1 MLQARLLVV
10 RQAEQRAEMDALK
23 GEGSSWGNQ
32 MRSYVLHPYQ
42 MVKDLRTEQETGN
55 TAAVLDGDIDAF
67 IESGIRWRRQ
77 QETGDAGLKRGQLAR
92 VEHELPASPSALEWH
107 RTGGAGQVAWHLVIE
122 LQHVTK
128 LYPASGRP
136 ALDDVSTEIDKGEF
150 VFLIGS
156 SGSGKSTFLRLL
168 LKEDTPT
175 SGTVSVNGKTLNTMS
190 KWQVPK
196 LRRTIGCVF
205 QDFRLLRDRTVA
217 QNVAFALEVIN
228 KPQRTIKRVVPEVLE
243 MVGLEGKAHRLPHE
257 LSGGEQQRV
266 AIARAFVNRPL
277 VLLADEPTGNLDPE
291 TSEGI
296 MLLLERINRTGT
308 TVIMAT
314 HDYHI
319 VDSMRRRVIELNGGV
334 SHPRPVARR
343 LRRRALDPAAD
354 QCRRRRGGPRLAPCT
369 NPDRESM
376 RVNFVLSEVAT
387 GLRRNL
393 TMTVAMILTTA
404 ISLGLMGT
412 GMLIA
417 GMISDMKAIYYDKV
431 QVSIFLSDDVTD
443 QQRQAIETQ
452 LKDSPEVKHYI
463 YESKDEAYA
472 RFKQQFSQQPEL
484 VQNTPADAL
493 PESFRVELV
502 NPERYSVIAAEF
514 PNGKNGV
521 DKVRD
526 EGDFLDRLFSLL
538 NGARNA
544 TIAVAVVQAL
554 AALLLISNT
563 IQLAAFNRRNETNI
577 MRLVGASRWYTQL
590 PFILEAALAGSDRW
604 RCSPSAG
611 WC

>member
-1 MLQARLLVV
+1 
-10 RQAEQRAEMDALK
+10 
-23 GEGSSWGNQ
+23 
-32 MRSYVLHPYQ
+32 
-42 MVKDLRTEQETGN
+42 
-55 TAAVLDGDIDAF
+55 
-67 IESGIRWRRQ
+67 
-77 QETGDAGLKRGQLAR
+77 
-92 VEHELPASPSALEWH
+92 
-107 RTGGAGQVAWHLVIE
+107 
-122 LQHVTK
+122 
-128 LYPASGRP
+128 
-136 ALDDVSTEIDKGEF
+136 
-150 VFLIGS
+150 
-156 SGSGKSTFLRLL
+156 
-168 LKEDTPT
+168 
-175 SGTVSVNGKTLNTMS
+175 
-190 KWQVPK
+190 
-196 LRRTIGCVF
+196 
-205 QDFRLLRDRTVA
+205 
-217 QNVAFALEVIN
+217 
-228 KPQRTIKRVVPEVLE
+228 

-319 VDSMRRRVIELNGGV
+319 VDSMRRRVIELDGGQIARDQARGV
-334 SHPRPVARR
+334 YGVGDAPPACTRPAE
-343 LRRRALDPAAD
+343 LH
-354 QCRRRRGGPRLAPCT
+354 
-369 NPDRESM
+369 DRESM

-412 GMLIA
+412 GLLIA
-417 GMISDMKAIYYDKV
+417 GMISDMKEIYYDKV
-431 QVSIFLSDDVTD
+431 QVSIFLADDVTD
-443 QQRQAIETQ
+443 EQRSAIEQQ
-452 LKDSPEVKHYI
+452 LADSPEVATYI

-472 RFKQQFSQQPEL
+472 RFQQQFSQQPEL
-484 VQNTPADAL
+484 VQNTPPDAL

-502 NPERYSVIAAEF
+502 NPERYEVIAAEF
-514 PNGKNGV
+514 PNGQNGV
-521 DKVRD
+521 DQVRD

-590 PFILEAALAGSDRW
+590 PFILEAAVAGLIGALLAVGGLILTKVLFVDRTLAGPIKAGIIPPVDWSAIVFI
-604 RCSPSAG
+604 SPIIAAAG
-611 WC
+611 VGLAGVAAYVTLRLYVRL